1 MLNFLF
7 WSLFGLHDFT
17 DLFLCYK
24 LLGRLRIWRSG
35 GGVALVCDSLLC
47 LSRVLTSHSIHRLL
61 ADHLAWPENASDA
74 RLLAR
79 LPRNGSAGFR
89 SLCLVLIFRPDDGT
103 LWD

>member
-24 LLGRLRIWRSG
+24 LLGRLRIWRS

-79 LPRNGSAGFR
+79 LPEEWVSRF
-89 SLCLVLIFRPDDGT
+89 
-103 LWD
+103 